1 MQRPVRVLSLG
12 REDLLEK
19 EKATHSSTLAWRI
32 RSEEPGK
39 QQSTESH
46 RVRHD
51 WMDLAHTQD
60 SSSSFYDV
68 TPKRLST
75 DQVVSWRSPHQSN
88 PAPGITGPYSL
99 VLIGNI
105 SLRSCIWPQLMFQ
118 TFILGDKNHY
128 MTSCLLQEIIRFQFS
143 VSEKSS
149 SNQYWNNQ
157 RFPLS
162 FLINFLLNFPSGKKQ
177 RESVFLLNLTSF
189 IFPSIYSITL

>member
-88 PAPGITGPYSL
+88 TAPGITGPYSL

-118 TFILGDKNHY
+118 TFILGDKELSEYLTLWSRRAISYHSFCKSNFSTAA
-128 MTSCLLQEIIRFQFS
+128 TSVLLGY
-143 VSEKSS
+143 KSDHIS
-149 SNQYWNNQ
+149 Q
-157 RFPLS
+157 
-162 FLINFLLNFPSGKKQ
+162 LLNEGPC
-177 RESVFLLNLTSF
+177 
-189 IFPSIYSITL
+189 